1 MSYDLA
7 MMARRAG
14 VRRDVTFRPIFPTQS
29 QAQDLAKLYLDVV
42 KAWERADLLQS
53 YDGAT
58 RDSPSD
64 SAATIEQVENE
75 ISRLV
80 LAFGVN
86 VRQWAIRIERW
97 HRDKWAAAV
106 LSSTGVDIKMMLSA
120 QPVQETIETFIARNV
135 ALVKDVSDQARG
147 RISDAV
153 FRGYQQR
160 QPAREVAKAIRE
172 ATGMARD
179 RSVRIASHQ
188 TANLSAA
195 FDRERKDEAG
205 ISLFRWRHSGKRNP
219 RADHKARDGLVYFLK
234 TGKPYQRSGE
244 TIPADDRAGVPPY
257 CGCREQAYLPIMD
270 E

>member
-1 MSYDLA
+1 MPYDLA
-7 MMARRAG
+7 RMARQAG
-14 VRRDVTFRPIFPTQS
+14 VRRDVTLRPIFPTQS
-29 QAQDLAKLYLDVV
+29 QAQDLARLYVDVV
-42 KAWERADLLQS
+42 KVWERADLLRG

-64 SAATIEQVENE
+64 SAATIEQAEDE

-80 LAFGVN
+80 LAFGAN
-86 VRQWAIRIERW
+86 VRQWALRIERW
-97 HRDKWAAAV
+97 HRKKWTDAV
-106 LSSTGVDIKMMLSA
+106 YSVTGVDLTTILTA
-120 QPVQETIETFIARNV
+120 QPVQESIETFLARNV

-147 RISDAV
+147 RIADAV

-160 QPAREVAKAIRE
+160 QPAREVAKEIRK
-172 ATGMARD
+172 ATAMARD
-179 RSVRIASHQ
+179 RSIRIASHQ

-205 ISLFRWRHSGKRNP
+205 ITLFRWRHSGKKNP
-219 RADHKARDGLVYFLK
+219 RQDHKARDGLVYFLK